1 MVSHRFSGG
10 TSPRCSMLCVFL
22 ANSHSA
28 QPAFRM
34 ASRGKVMTQQE
45 LLLATTQAIEDL
57 FKKSA
62 HHLKFVDVNGYVE
75 R

>member
-1 MVSHRFSGG
+1 
-10 TSPRCSMLCVFL
+10 
-22 ANSHSA
+22 
-28 QPAFRM
+28 
-34 ASRGKVMTQQE
+34 MTQQE